1 MGPLKRPGVKRCTR
15 ERPGT
20 VAVKRCGCPHCEWH
34 LGAEYTAVAR
44 DVALHPRGIL
54 VGWSGN
60 VTWGE
65 A

>member
-1 MGPLKRPGVKRCTR
+1 MPGRPD
-15 ERPGT
+15 T

-54 VGWSGN
+54 VGWGGN